1 MGKGLEVDVL
11 PVGSGGK
18 SGDCIAIRF
27 GNLSAGRDQQRV
39 IIVDGGYADTATDL
53 KLHLKKYYNCEW
65 GGKIHI
71 DGVFLTHPDL
81 DHVSGLVSLLEDDEI
96 QVGCIVASLPWR
108 TINPKWFKDERITP
122 NSLGKRL
129 EDAFTKL
136 KELHELA
143 EKKGIEWMYPEDY
156 YGKSLSCGDAE
167 FLVLSPEKGFYNTCI
182 ANCPNTPKP
191 ADYVRQMGIQVQTV
205 SRKSEEKYVEGEI
218 EWNKDET
225 TSPINESSLVFALKY
240 DRFCGLFCGDA
251 GKEALQCV
259 IKFANNNAIDLKE
272 VNFIKMPHHG
282 SRKNITPEI
291 MDEIGMKDCA
301 CFISCVNGD
310 EGHHPSKRLVNM
322 LLEKSFRVYSSS
334 GTKIK
339 HGVGDVPARV
349 GWNTIKSKDPYEK
362 MEKL

>member
-53 KLHLKKYYNCEW
+53 KSHLKEYYKCEL

-81 DHVSGLVSLLEDDEI
+81 DHVSGLVTLLDDEEI
-96 QVGCIVASLPWR
+96 QINCIVASLPWR
-108 TINPKWFKDERITP
+108 TIIPEWFKDRRITP
-122 NSLGKRL
+122 NSLEKRL

-136 KELHELA
+136 KELYDLA
-143 EKKGIEWMYPEDY
+143 VIKNVEWIYPEDH
-156 YGKSLSCGDAE
+156 YGEVLTCGEAE
-167 FLVLSPEKGFYNTCI
+167 FLVLSPEKDFYNTCI
-182 ANCPNTPKP
+182 ANCDKTPTP
-191 ADYVRQMGIQVQTV
+191 ADDVPQMGVQIQTY
-205 SRKSEEKYVEGEI
+205 SHKSGEKYVEGEI
-218 EWNKDET
+218 EWNNDET
-225 TSPINESSLVFALKY
+225 TSPINESSLVFVLKY

-251 GKEALQCV
+251 GKEALQRV
-259 IKFANNNAIDLKE
+259 IKCANNNAIDLKG

-282 SRKNITPEI
+282 SRKNITPQI
-291 MDEIGMKDCA
+291 MDKIGKKGCA

-322 LLEKSFRVYSSS
+322 LLEKNFRVYSSS
-334 GTKIK
+334 GNSIRHKEG
-339 HGVGDVPARV
+339 HVPDRAN
-349 GWNTIKSKDPYEK
+349 WNPMTSKEPYGE